1 MEVGFFGEISVI
13 LVIATAVAGVAHYL
27 RQPLIIG
34 HILTG
39 ILVGPVVFN
48 LVRASD
54 MAELFSHIGI
64 ALLLFI
70 IGLGLNPRVIKEV
83 GKVSLLTG
91 LGQVLFTSLLGF
103 GIARLLGF
111 AVLTALYVA
120 VALTFSSTII
130 ILKILS
136 DKRETH
142 KLYGKIATGFL
153 LVQDLVAVI
162 ILIFVS
168 SFLAKL
174 QSLAVIGTTVFK
186 GLVLALVITL
196 MAKYVLPRLVKGF
209 ARSQEFLF
217 LFSVGWG
224 FGIAAL
230 FTWLGFSIEIGAL
243 AAGVALASSG
253 YSYEIS
259 SRMRPLRDFFIVL
272 FFIVLGAGMTFSN
285 LTGQL
290 GAALLFS
297 AFILLGNPLVVMA
310 IMGALG
316 YRLKTSFK
324 AGLTV
329 AQISEF
335 SLVLVVLGQRV
346 GHLSAEVVSLVTIV
360 GLITIAGSTYL
371 MMYDD
376 QLFKWLSPYLRIFE
390 RQRPKSV
397 PPTDRYYEVYLFGYK
412 SGGSS
417 FVHTLQKLGRPYLVI
432 DYDPEVID
440 HLGSQNVPV
449 RYGDA
454 NDAEFLADLDLK
466 MARLVVVNLS
476 DFAANALIV
485 SETRRVNQRA
495 IVIAMTDAEDKAEEA
510 LELYDRGA
518 SYVMMPRYLGSL
530 KVGNLLDRYQLNQTK
545 FRQVQRRHQKVLARA
560 HSAD

>member
-1 MEVGFFGEISVI
+1 MEAGFFAEISVI
-13 LVIATAVAGVAHYL
+13 LAIATVVAGVAHYL

-34 HILTG
+34 HIFTG

-48 LVRASD
+48 LVRVSD

-70 IGLGLNPRVIKEV
+70 IGLGLNPRIIKEV

-91 LGQVLFTSLLGF
+91 LGQIIFTSLLGF
-103 GIARLLGF
+103 GIAQLLGF
-111 AVLTALYVA
+111 AVLTSLYIA

-142 KLYGKIATGFL
+142 QLYGKIATGFL
-153 LVQDLVAVI
+153 LVQDLVAVL

-168 SFLAKL
+168 SFLAQSK
-174 QSLAVIGTTVFK
+174 SLAMIGITALK
-186 GLVLALVITL
+186 GFGLALSLALI
-196 MAKYVLPRLVKGF
+196 AKYLLPRLVKQF
-209 ARSQEFLF
+209 ARSQEYLF
-217 LFSVGWG
+217 LFSIGWG
-224 FGIAAL
+224 FGVAAL
-230 FTWLGFSIEIGAL
+230 FMWLGFSIEIGAL

-259 SRMRPLRDFFIVL
+259 ARMRPLRDFFIIL
-272 FFIVLGAGMTFSN
+272 FFIVLGAGMTFGN
-285 LTGQL
+285 LTDQL
-290 GAALLFS
+290 VPALIFS
-297 AFILLGNPLVVMA
+297 VFILLGNPLVVMA

-346 GHLSAEVVSLVTIV
+346 GQLSAEVVSLVTLV
-360 GLITIAGSTYL
+360 GLITIAGSTY
-371 MMYDD
+371 MMIYDD
-376 QLFKWLSPYLRIFE
+376 QLYRWLAGYLRVFE
-390 RQRPKSV
+390 RRHTKSAQSL
-397 PPTDRYYEVYLFGYK
+397 DQKYDVYLFGYQA
-412 SGGSS
+412 GGNS
-417 FVHTLQKLGRPYLVI
+417 FIQTLAKLGRPYLVI

-440 HLGSQNVPV
+440 HLQSQNIPH

-454 NDAEFLADLDLK
+454 NDAEFLADLDLEK
-466 MARLVVVNLS
+466 ARLVVINLS

-485 SETRRVNQRA
+485 GETRRVNQRA
-495 IVIAMTDAEDKAEEA
+495 IVIAMTDAEDKVEEA

-530 KVGNLLDRYQLNQTK
+530 KVGNLLRRYDLDRAK
-545 FRQVQRRHQKVLARA
+545 FRQAQRRHQQLLTQT